1 MGGTGGLLLWMTHL
15 PCPLHA
21 LGHSAA
27 TEAMKVASKLSWNF
41 IFRQVIDL
49 ECVIALSKKS
59 TNHSDSG
66 IPII

>member
-49 ECVIALSKKS
+49 ECVIAYILLFQKIDQSQ
-59 TNHSDSG
+59 
-66 IPII
+66 